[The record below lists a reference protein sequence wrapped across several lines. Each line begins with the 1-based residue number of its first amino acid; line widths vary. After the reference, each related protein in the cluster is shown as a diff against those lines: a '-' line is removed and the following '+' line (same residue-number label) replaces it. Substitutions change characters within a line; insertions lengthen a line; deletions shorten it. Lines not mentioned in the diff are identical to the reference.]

1 MRRELQL
8 IGNVLF
14 IKPGNEYLL
23 DESFYILYKHFTK
36 KKKKNIGFGMRQNWT
51 AISVSALISCVSSGE
66 PRSLTS
72 FIYKI

>member
-36 KKKKNIGFGMRQNWT
+36 KKKNIGVGMRQNWT

>member
-14 IKPGNEYLL
+14 IKPGDGYLL

-36 KKKKNIGFGMRQNWT
+36 KRKKEYRLWNETELDCSLQCIQTYKAVFPPVT
-51 AISVSALISCVSSGE
+51 TEALVH
-66 PRSLTS
+66 L
-72 FIYKI
+72 

>member
-36 KKKKNIGFGMRQNWT
+36 KKKNIDFGMRQNWT

>member
-14 IKPGNEYLL
+14 IKPGDGYLL

-36 KKKKNIGFGMRQNWT
+36 KRKKEYRLWNETELDCSLG
-51 AISVSALISCVSSGE
+51 VSA
-66 PRSLTS
+66 
-72 FIYKI
+72 YKLCFLRRATKPHFVHL

>member
-36 KKKKNIGFGMRQNWT
+36 KKEYRLWNETELDCNLG
-51 AISVSALISCVSSGE
+51 VS
-66 PRSLTS
+66 T
-72 FIYKI
+72 YKLCFLRRATKPHFVHL

>member
-36 KKKKNIGFGMRQNWT
+36 KKKRI
-51 AISVSALISCVSSGE
+51 
-66 PRSLTS
+66 
-72 FIYKI
+72 